1 MITKSI
7 SSTQA
12 QNNFGQ
18 LLDDVTQNRA
28 HYIIERRGV
37 PQAILLS
44 FDEFTF
50 LLSNENKRQQM
61 DTILRE
67 VRPEYRLGQLLSST
81 TDSK

>member
-18 LLDDVTQNRA
+18 LLDDVTQNRT
-28 HYIIERRGV
+28 HYIIERRGI

-44 FDEFTF
+44 FDEFTY

-67 VRPEYRLGQLLSST
+67 VRPEYQLGQVLNST
-81 TDSK
+81 TNSK